1 MNPEV
6 LKNLTNPGAEL
17 ALLGSVLRAKK
28 EQRVQIALRVREQ
41 WLSSADSIAVWR
53 VMGDFI
59 NASKPIDLTLLDD
72 ALRSELPDLARQ
84 SIVEKIGSAMPT
96 ASAWPMLADL
106 VENYFIRR
114 RGYEVSQAAAAQ
126 FLDLKTPPL
135 EALETVEA
143 EYFSL
148 HAKKEGAGMQHVSK
162 ILPKALESI
171 MESIANRGYVTGG
184 WPTGFTDLDRSY
196 IKGMRPGHVIMIV
209 SPPGGGKT
217 VGMMKLARNRAM
229 GIGDYEEYNKALE
242 RAAEGQHHLNYLPCN
257 VGIYSWEQ
265 DGPALLE
272 RLLITESRVEMA
284 KMHRGQVSRAEQD
297 AIARAQNKIIESRM
311 FIEHV
316 PGLSIQDLRVKARYD
331 VMRYKLEMICIDY
344 AQLITSHSRAAQG
357 NRTQEMMDV
366 SKGLD
371 MLAEECGVP
380 VIVCAQPKQETWGS
394 RAGLNAMAETAQL
407 AKDADLVIMLGF
419 WDKIANQ
426 IEGLEKKTK
435 ADLMGDDDGFEDR
448 DADDPTVYAYMDIV
462 KNRHGPNTTGK
473 PPIKLRWDRDFYDF
487 VSTNKRLFDSTGKEH
502 QR

>member
-1 MNPEV
+1 DD
-6 LKNLTNPGAEL
+6 
-17 ALLGSVLRAKK
+17 SLRSTLPDHSR
-28 EQRVQIALRVREQ
+28 ETIVR
-41 WLSSADSIAVWR
+41 SIA
-53 VMGDFI
+53 
-59 NASKPIDLTLLDD
+59 
-72 ALRSELPDLARQ
+72 
-84 SIVEKIGSAMPT
+84 SAMPT
-96 ASAWPMLADL
+96 AAAWPMLAER
-106 VENYFIRR
+106 VESYYVRR
-114 RGYEVSQAAAAQ
+114 RGYEAALSAQAA
-126 FLDLKTPPL
+126 FLDLKTP
-135 EALETVEA
+135 ARDAVEA
-143 EYFSL
+143 AEAEFFSL
-148 HAKKEGAGMQHVSK
+148 HTKKEGSGMEHVSK
-162 ILPKALESI
+162 ILPRALDSI

-229 GIGDYEEYNKALE
+229 GLGDYDEYTNAVE
-242 RAAEGQHHLNYLPCN
+242 WAEKGRMVEGKVVKKHLNYLPCE

-284 KMHRGQVSRAEQD
+284 KMHRGQISRGEQL
-297 AIARAQNKIIESRM
+297 AIADAQKKIIGSRM

-331 VMRYKLEMICIDY
+331 VMRHKLKLICIDY
-344 AQLITSHSRAAQG
+344 AQLITSSSKASHG

-380 VIVCAQPKQETWGS
+380 IIVCAQPKQETWGQ

-419 WDKIANQ
+419 WDKISKQ
-426 IEGLEKKTK
+426 VEGLEKKTK
-435 ADLMGDDDGFEDR
+435 GDLMGEDDAFEDR
-448 DADDPTVYAYMDIV
+448 EADDPTVYAYMDIV

-487 VSTNKRLFDSTGKEH
+487 TNKRLFDSTGKES
-502 QR
+502 QQ